1 MGQMRHDAYSAV
13 FMGGI
18 YEDGQRFVPVAE
30 RGGQEHPAQA
40 DKEVI
45 VVDADMQTVSAR
57 ELHEKLEVRY
67 DFRRWTEYNFKDF
80 SEGIDYFGVHIDVC
94 GSWARRCV

>member
-1 MGQMRHDAYSAV
+1 M
-13 FMGGI
+13 
-18 YEDGQRFVPVAE
+18 AE
-30 RGGQEHPAQA
+30 RGRREHPAQA

-67 DFRRWTEYNFKDF
+67 DFRQWTECNFKDF
-80 SEGIDYFGVHIDVC
+80 SEVIDYFEIHIDVS
-94 GSWARRCV
+94 GNQYGG